1 MTMETNILD
10 TIKTRRSC
18 RKYTTEQISDDEL
31 NQVIEAGLYAPS
43 GHGQQDPV
51 IVAVQDEEM
60 KQMLTAM
67 NAAVMGVTCNPFY
80 DAPTYILVFA
90 SADNKN
96 AFQDGSCVLE
106 NMMLAAHALGL
117 GTCWINR
124 EHEMFA
130 TEEGKELMKTMGL
143 KEGLIGIGALSIG
156 HPAAPAK
163 PAAERKMGRVVI
175 IK

>member
-1 MTMETNILD
+1 MKDELLTL
-10 TIKTRRSC
+10 IKTRRSC
-18 RKYTTEQISDDEL
+18 RKYTAQQVSDEAL
-31 NQVIEAGLYAPS
+31 HSITEAGLYAPS
-43 GHGQQDPV
+43 GHGKQDPV
-51 IVAVQDEEM
+51 IVVVQDETM
-60 KQMLTAM
+60 KAQLVAM
-67 NAAVMGVTCNPFY
+67 NAAVMGVTSNPFY

-130 TEEGKELMKTMGL
+130 TEEGKALMKTMGL
-143 KEGLIGIGALSIG
+143 REGLIGIGALSIG